1 MTLSPHYALPISLQD
16 NAGVQPAGK
25 GQHNPIDLVA
35 HLFIFPSM
43 EPPQRAHSARLTGA
57 ADTCNR
63 GMVLNG
69 KGLPPQPERSEE
81 HTSELQ
87 SLMRISY
94 AVFCLKKKKNGK
106 KAASKHKHHKTTH

>member
-1 MTLSPHYALPISLQD
+1 MLSLDLKSLFLIVFFFLMIRRPPRPTRTDTLFPYTTLFRSKS
-16 NAGVQPAGK
+16 
-25 GQHNPIDLVA
+25 QHNPIDLVA

-69 KGLPPQPERSEE
+69 KGLPPQPEGAPF
-81 HTSELQ
+81 L
-87 SLMRISY
+87 LY
-94 AVFCLKKKKNGK
+94 
-106 KAASKHKHHKTTH
+106 

>member
-25 GQHNPIDLVA
+25 SQHNPIDLVA

-69 KGLPPQPERSEE
+69 KGLPPQPEGAPFLLYYVSGV
-81 HTSELQ
+81 TQ
-87 SLMRISY
+87 I
-94 AVFCLKKKKNGK
+94 GI
-106 KAASKHKHHKTTH
+106 ASVRERV